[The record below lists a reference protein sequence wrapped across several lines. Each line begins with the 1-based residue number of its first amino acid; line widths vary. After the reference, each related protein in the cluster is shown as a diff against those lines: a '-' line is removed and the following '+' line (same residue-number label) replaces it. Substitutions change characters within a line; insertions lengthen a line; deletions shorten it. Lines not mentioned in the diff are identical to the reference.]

1 MVVILVV
8 VASVRDICE
17 SKAKVLIDEGIS
29 VAEVVGDDAL
39 ESWREFKLT
48 TQSSY
53 TTQIDL
59 LFRINPG

>member
-1 MVVILVV
+1 MILVI

>member
-1 MVVILVV
+1 MVVILVI

>member
-8 VASVRDICE
+8 VASVCDICE

>member
-1 MVVILVV
+1 MILVI

-29 VAEVVGDDAL
+29 VVEVVGDDAL